1 MSSSSATI
9 EEGSGSGLVRLGASH
24 VADPAISSLR
34 DIEIFVG
41 RMVANAQQD
50 ADELRAQ
57 ARQDAAAILDDA
69 RREAGRILDD
79 ARSHAS
85 QASLSQHASVKAVT
99 ATSPT
104 TIDRETISALV
115 AYLDDAGAIQRRI
128 TSTVRAA
135 IEAALAATEP

>member
-1 MSSSSATI
+1 MSSSIATI
-9 EEGSGSGLVRLGASH
+9 EEDGGSGLARLGASH

-34 DIEIFVG
+34 DIEILVG
-41 RMVANAQQD
+41 RMVANAQHD

-79 ARSHAS
+79 ARSHADD
-85 QASLSQHASVKAVT
+85 ASLFRHASVDGGDVT
-99 ATSPT
+99 SQPA
-104 TIDRETISALV
+104 IDRETISALV

-128 TSTVRAA
+128 TATVRAA
-135 IEAALAATEP
+135 IEAALATTEP